1 MSERASVVARLA
13 RTVLGVALTGAAE
26 SGVLGR
32 GSRGPLRAAADLLIS
47 GGKTREAA
55 PVAAAAAQRARTAP
69 GTASSENE
77 KPTATPFKAPGPKPT
92 PAPASKPKAA
102 PDATTTTDGDR
113 RASSATASTA
123 PPRVTPSKPPSTE
136 RRAVAV
142 PSSPIQRVIGFGSLA
157 AGLAAGTISESAR
170 RAWRGNGKAPGAD
183 GETSTAV
190 ESILPGD
197 SVFMTEANAERLAV
211 ALCRMR
217 GAALK
222 LGQMLS
228 IQDESV
234 IPPQVQR
241 ALERVRQGADVMP
254 ADQLEKT
261 VESHLGVGWKDSL
274 VHFDPEPLAAASI
287 GQVHLAKVKDPD
299 DSANVLDVCMKIQY
313 PGVAKSIHSDIDN
326 LMRLVS
332 LTDILPKGLY
342 VEHAV
347 AVAKEEL
354 TLECDYEYER
364 DSQIHMA
371 NLLRGSFLII

>member
-55 PVAAAAAQRARTAP
+55 PVAAAAAAQRARTAP

-113 RASSATASTA
+113 RASSASASTA

-170 RAWRGNGKAPGAD
+170 RAWRGKGGKAP
-183 GETSTAV
+183 ETSTASV

-234 IPPQVQR
+234 IPPQVSATQSPFHTQIPNYHPITTQLLT
-241 ALERVRQGADVMP
+241 AAGATSAGASAARRRRHARGP
-254 ADQLEKT
+254 AGED
-261 VESHLGVGWKDSL
+261 G
-274 VHFDPEPLAAASI
+274 
-287 GQVHLAKVKDPD
+287 
-299 DSANVLDVCMKIQY
+299 
-313 PGVAKSIHSDIDN
+313 GVALGD
-326 LMRLVS
+326 R
-332 LTDILPKGLY
+332 
-342 VEHAV
+342 VE
-347 AVAKEEL
+347 
-354 TLECDYEYER
+354 R
-364 DSQIHMA
+364 
-371 NLLRGSFLII
+371 

>member
-55 PVAAAAAQRARTAP
+55 PVAAAAAAQRARTAP

-113 RASSATASTA
+113 RASSASASTA

-170 RAWRGNGKAPGAD
+170 RAWRGNGGKGPGAD
-183 GETSTAV
+183 GGETSTASV

-234 IPPQVQR
+234 IPPQVSATQSPFHT
-241 ALERVRQGADVMP
+241 QIP
-254 ADQLEKT
+254 NHHPITTQ
-261 VESHLGVGWKDSL
+261 SPPNH
-274 VHFDPEPLAAASI
+274 HSI
-287 GQVHLAKVKDPD
+287 TTQSPP
-299 DSANVLDVCMKIQY
+299 NY
-313 PGVAKSIHSDIDN
+313 
-326 LMRLVS
+326 
-332 LTDILPKGLY
+332 
-342 VEHAV
+342 
-347 AVAKEEL
+347 
-354 TLECDYEYER
+354 
-364 DSQIHMA
+364 
-371 NLLRGSFLII
+371 

>member
-1 MSERASVVARLA
+1 MSERASAAARLA

-55 PVAAAAAQRARTAP
+55 PVAAAAAQHARTAP
-69 GTASSENE
+69 GTASSEAE

-113 RASSATASTA
+113 RASSASASTA

-234 IPPQVQR
+234 IPPQV
-241 ALERVRQGADVMP
+241 
-254 ADQLEKT
+254 
-261 VESHLGVGWKDSL
+261 
-274 VHFDPEPLAAASI
+274 
-287 GQVHLAKVKDPD
+287 
-299 DSANVLDVCMKIQY
+299 SATQS
-313 PGVAKSIHSDIDN
+313 PFH
-326 LMRLVS
+326 
-332 LTDILPKGLY
+332 T
-342 VEHAV
+342 
-347 AVAKEEL
+347 
-354 TLECDYEYER
+354 
-364 DSQIHMA
+364 QIPNHHPITTQSPP
-371 NLLRGSFLII
+371 NY

>member
-1 MSERASVVARLA
+1 MSERASAAARLA

-55 PVAAAAAQRARTAP
+55 PVAAAAAQHARTAP
-69 GTASSENE
+69 GTASSEAE

-113 RASSATASTA
+113 RASSASASTA

-170 RAWRGNGKAPGAD
+170 RAWRGNGGKAPGTD
-183 GETSTAV
+183 GETSTASV

-234 IPPQVQR
+234 IPPQVSATQSPFHTQIPNHHPITTQSPPNHHPITNLR
-241 ALERVRQGADVMP
+241 RCNER
-254 ADQLEKT
+254 
-261 VESHLGVGWKDSL
+261 SS
-274 VHFDPEPLAAASI
+274 
-287 GQVHLAKVKDPD
+287 
-299 DSANVLDVCMKIQY
+299 
-313 PGVAKSIHSDIDN
+313 
-326 LMRLVS
+326 
-332 LTDILPKGLY
+332 
-342 VEHAV
+342 
-347 AVAKEEL
+347 
-354 TLECDYEYER
+354 ECGKAPTSCPR
-364 DSQIHMA
+364 TSW
-371 NLLRGSFLII
+371 RRRWSRT

>member
-1 MSERASVVARLA
+1 MSERASAAARLA

-55 PVAAAAAQRARTAP
+55 PVAAAAAKHARTAH
-69 GTASSENE
+69 GTASSEAE

-113 RASSATASTA
+113 RASSASASTA
-123 PPRVTPSKPPSTE
+123 PPRVTTSKPPSTE

-234 IPPQVQR
+234 IPPQVSATQSPFHTQIPNHHPITTQSPPNHHPITNLR
-241 ALERVRQGADVMP
+241 RCNERSSECGKAPTSCPR
-254 ADQLEKT
+254 T
-261 VESHLGVGWKDSL
+261 SWR
-274 VHFDPEPLAAASI
+274 
-287 GQVHLAKVKDPD
+287 
-299 DSANVLDVCMKIQY
+299 
-313 PGVAKSIHSDIDN
+313 
-326 LMRLVS
+326 RLWS
-332 LTDILPKGLY
+332 RT
-342 VEHAV
+342 
-347 AVAKEEL
+347 
-354 TLECDYEYER
+354 
-364 DSQIHMA
+364 
-371 NLLRGSFLII
+371 

>member
-1 MSERASVVARLA
+1 MSERASAVARLA

-55 PVAAAAAQRARTAP
+55 PVAAAAAQHARTAP
-69 GTASSENE
+69 GTASSEAE
-77 KPTATPFKAPGPKPT
+77 KPTATPFKPPGPKPT

-170 RAWRGNGKAPGAD
+170 RAWRGNGGKAAGAAD
-183 GETSTAV
+183 GEISTASI

-234 IPPQVQR
+234 IPPQVSATQSPFHTQIPNYHPITTQLLTSAGATSAR
-241 ALERVRQGADVMP
+241 ARAAGRRRHARGP
-254 ADQLEKT
+254 AGED
-261 VESHLGVGWKDSL
+261 G
-274 VHFDPEPLAAASI
+274 
-287 GQVHLAKVKDPD
+287 
-299 DSANVLDVCMKIQY
+299 
-313 PGVAKSIHSDIDN
+313 GVA
-326 LMRLVS
+326 LGGR
-332 LTDILPKGLY
+332 
-342 VEHAV
+342 VE
-347 AVAKEEL
+347 
-354 TLECDYEYER
+354 R
-364 DSQIHMA
+364 
-371 NLLRGSFLII
+371 

>member
-1 MSERASVVARLA
+1 MSERASAAARLA

-55 PVAAAAAQRARTAP
+55 PVAAAAAQHARTAP
-69 GTASSENE
+69 GTASSEAE
-77 KPTATPFKAPGPKPT
+77 KPTATPFKAPGPKPA

-102 PDATTTTDGDR
+102 PDATDGDR

-157 AGLAAGTISESAR
+157 AGLATGTISESAR
-170 RAWRGNGKAPGAD
+170 RAWRGNGGKAPGTD
-183 GETSTAV
+183 GETSTASV

-234 IPPQVQR
+234 IPPQV
-241 ALERVRQGADVMP
+241 
-254 ADQLEKT
+254 
-261 VESHLGVGWKDSL
+261 
-274 VHFDPEPLAAASI
+274 
-287 GQVHLAKVKDPD
+287 
-299 DSANVLDVCMKIQY
+299 SATQS
-313 PGVAKSIHSDIDN
+313 PFH
-326 LMRLVS
+326 
-332 LTDILPKGLY
+332 T
-342 VEHAV
+342 
-347 AVAKEEL
+347 
-354 TLECDYEYER
+354 
-364 DSQIHMA
+364 QIPNHHPITTQSPP
-371 NLLRGSFLII
+371 NY

>member
-1 MSERASVVARLA
+1 MSERASAAARLA

-55 PVAAAAAQRARTAP
+55 PVAAAAAQHARTAP
-69 GTASSENE
+69 GTASSEAE

-92 PAPASKPKAA
+92 PAP
-102 PDATTTTDGDR
+102 DATTTTDGDR
-113 RASSATASTA
+113 RASSASASTA

-234 IPPQVQR
+234 IPPQV
-241 ALERVRQGADVMP
+241 
-254 ADQLEKT
+254 
-261 VESHLGVGWKDSL
+261 
-274 VHFDPEPLAAASI
+274 
-287 GQVHLAKVKDPD
+287 
-299 DSANVLDVCMKIQY
+299 SATQS
-313 PGVAKSIHSDIDN
+313 PFH
-326 LMRLVS
+326 
-332 LTDILPKGLY
+332 T
-342 VEHAV
+342 
-347 AVAKEEL
+347 
-354 TLECDYEYER
+354 
-364 DSQIHMA
+364 QIPNHHPITTQSPP
-371 NLLRGSFLII
+371 NY

>member
-32 GSRGPLRAAADLLIS
+32 GSQGPLRAAADLLIS

-102 PDATTTTDGDR
+102 PDATTTDGDR
-113 RASSATASTA
+113 RASSASASTA

-170 RAWRGNGKAPGAD
+170 RAWRGNGGKGPGAD
-183 GETSTAV
+183 GGETSTASV

-234 IPPQVQR
+234 IPPQVSATQSPFHTQIPNYHPITTQLLT
-241 ALERVRQGADVMP
+241 AAGATSAGASAARRRRHARGP
-254 ADQLEKT
+254 AGED
-261 VESHLGVGWKDSL
+261 G
-274 VHFDPEPLAAASI
+274 
-287 GQVHLAKVKDPD
+287 
-299 DSANVLDVCMKIQY
+299 
-313 PGVAKSIHSDIDN
+313 GVALGD
-326 LMRLVS
+326 R
-332 LTDILPKGLY
+332 
-342 VEHAV
+342 VE
-347 AVAKEEL
+347 
-354 TLECDYEYER
+354 R
-364 DSQIHMA
+364 
-371 NLLRGSFLII
+371 

>member
-1 MSERASVVARLA
+1 MSERASAVARLA

-55 PVAAAAAQRARTAP
+55 PVAAAAAAQRARTAP

-113 RASSATASTA
+113 RASSASASTA

-170 RAWRGNGKAPGAD
+170 RAWRGNGGKAPGD
-183 GETSTAV
+183 GWRNLHR
-190 ESILPGD
+190 I
-197 SVFMTEANAERLAV
+197 R
-211 ALCRMR
+211 R
-217 GAALK
+217 
-222 LGQMLS
+222 
-228 IQDESV
+228 IH
-234 IPPQVQR
+234 PPR
-241 ALERVRQGADVMP
+241 R
-254 ADQLEKT
+254 
-261 VESHLGVGWKDSL
+261 LGVHDGGERGTARGGALPHARRRAQARPDAL
-274 VHFDPEPLAAASI
+274 HPGRICHPAAGECHA
-287 GQVHLAKVKDPD
+287 
-299 DSANVLDVCMKIQY
+299 
-313 PGVAKSIHSDIDN
+313 
-326 LMRLVS
+326 VS
-332 LTDILPKGLY
+332 LPYSNTQSPPNHHPITTQSPPNY
-342 VEHAV
+342 
-347 AVAKEEL
+347 
-354 TLECDYEYER
+354 
-364 DSQIHMA
+364 
-371 NLLRGSFLII
+371 